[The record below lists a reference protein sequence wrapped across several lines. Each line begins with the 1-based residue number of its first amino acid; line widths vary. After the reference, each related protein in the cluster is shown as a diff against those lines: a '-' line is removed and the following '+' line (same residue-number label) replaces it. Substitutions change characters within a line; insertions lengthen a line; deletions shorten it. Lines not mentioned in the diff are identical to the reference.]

1 MVKIYADLIKQGAG
15 NWTIERV
22 PERWRADVKEI
33 LNI

>member
-1 MVKIYADLIKQGAG
+1 MVKIYANLVKQRL
-15 NWTIERV
+15 WTIERV